1 MYLINSYRFEGG
13 AAFDPDAQAFI
24 TAASITDPTQQ
35 SAIDTLVT
43 DLKGYS
49 IWSKIQAAYPF
60 VGGSA
65 SSHKFNLKD
74 PQDLDSS
81 FRLVFNGGWTHSA
94 SGALSNGTNAY
105 ANTFFNDATELIDI
119 NEINIGS
126 YISQNLT
133 ANVYAALM
141 GCHVFLNRY
150 VEIATFTS
158 NNYLIGANSNA
169 SFRPSFSPTN
179 GLFSAHRLN
188 SASQKMYHNGS
199 VYATSTLASISYIN
213 DNIYIG
219 ATNRSGT
226 GSVSYLGNTFSFS
239 YIALGLTDADT
250 SNLYT
255 AIQTFNTT
263 LSRQV

>member
-1 MYLINSYRFEGG
+1 MSGVVGPRLSSVV
-13 AAFDPDAQAFI
+13 DPDAQLFI

-35 SAIDTLVT
+35 SAINKLVT
-43 DLKGYS
+43 DLKGYG
-49 IWSKIQAAYPF
+49 IWSKLEVAYPF

-94 SGALSNGTNAY
+94 NGAISNGTNAY
-105 ANTFFNDATELIDI
+105 ANTFFNDFNELLEEEVDQ
-119 NEINIGS
+119 INIGS

-158 NNYLIGANSNA
+158 NNYIIAANSNA
-169 SFRPSFSPTN
+169 NFRPAFSPTN

-199 VYATSTLASISYIN
+199 VYATSTLSVIGFIN
-213 DNIYIG
+213 NNLYIG

-226 GSVSYLGNTFSFS
+226 AVSYLGNTFSFS
-239 YIALGLTDADT
+239 YIAIGLTDVDT
-250 SNLYT
+250 SNLYS
-255 AIQTFNTT
+255 AIQSFNTI